1 MAAQALRAGIKTD
14 YHTFTHIPDAIRE
27 SISKLGL
34 DVKTF
39 EEDDTFRIWDSYTVQ
54 TGLGLPRKVGTAS
67 PRDWI
72 DTRSVN
78 IEDWDKG
85 VADEIRGETPET
97 EKRRIHID
105 DDTSVLLRFND
116 ERKVVEHFRTLTVP
130 FTRKLEMAAIHSVL
144 VGAFSQNL
152 LRQFESF
159 CDGIIDF
166 RSTEE
171 GHGLNHMMRVRIMRG
186 KVHDSRWVKLE
197 LMPNGEVRAALE
209 STTSHGI
216 TSDWRSARDGMT
228 DLPIGETVSL
238 LTQISDLTLSRY
250 RVVGSYSRFEESAR
264 NLLKDLKQRILNDLN
279 SPSPLQTNYMMWSRP
294 GGGKTFFVQQLAATL
309 TPRVIY
315 NEVNLTLLD
324 AESLSTELS
333 KANRSNKPSILFVDE
348 VDARKAQEWAYEVL
362 LPHLEGQATAG
373 SSRVFILA
381 GSSGENIG
389 TMKES
394 IGARPKGSDLLS
406 RIPARNEYSIPPMTA
421 GDRLVVALST
431 LKAAAKER
439 GKEISDVEKV
449 ALYYI
454 GLNPTLSSARQL
466 RDFSRMCVHRL
477 PTGEERIKYDSL
489 FDPGDQEN
497 KDFWAKTR
505 STVPQFINSFVRVND

>member
-1 MAAQALRAGIKTD
+1 MYNFSYK
-14 YHTFTHIPDAIRE
+14 P
-27 SISKLGL
+27 LG
-34 DVKTF
+34 
-39 EEDDTFRIWDSYTVQ
+39 
-54 TGLGLPRKVGTAS
+54 
-67 PRDWI
+67 
-72 DTRSVN
+72 
-78 IEDWDKG
+78 
-85 VADEIRGETPET
+85 
-97 EKRRIHID
+97 
-105 DDTSVLLRFND
+105 
-116 ERKVVEHFRTLTVP
+116 P
-130 FTRKLEMAAIHSVL
+130 FARKLEMAAIHSVL

-166 RSTEE
+166 RSTEQ

-228 DLPIGETVSL
+228 DVPVGETVSL
-238 LTQISDLTLSRY
+238 LTRISDITLSRY
-250 RVVGSYSRFEESAR
+250 RVVGSYSRYEESAR
-264 NLLKDLKQRILNDLN
+264 NMLRDLKQRILNDLN

-309 TPRVIY
+309 TPRVIC

-324 AESLSTELS
+324 AESFSTELS
-333 KANRSNKPSILFVDE
+333 KVNRSNKPSILFVDE
-348 VDARKAQEWAYEVL
+348 VDTRRGQEWAYEVL

-389 TMKES
+389 TMKEG

-431 LKAAAKER
+431 LKAAAR
-439 GKEISDVEKV
+439 EK
-449 ALYYI
+449 
-454 GLNPTLSSARQL
+454 
-466 RDFSRMCVHRL
+466 
-477 PTGEERIKYDSL
+477 
-489 FDPGDQEN
+489 
-497 KDFWAKTR
+497 
-505 STVPQFINSFVRVND
+505 